1 MPLNKIHDIL
11 DDAVS
16 KPYVDKAHL
25 TRIGLMLNTV
35 DKSKPI
41 PMTED
46 DRVKMLALPTIDD
59 VLSMHNARDIGL
71 FVLQFAALAG
81 NGLSGVIHKH
91 GESL

>member
-46 DRVKMLALPTIDD
+46 DRAKQMLDTKVPTTVPSKIKK
-59 VLSMHNARDIGL
+59 LWRT
-71 FVLQFAALAG
+71 
-81 NGLSGVIHKH
+81 
-91 GESL
+91 